1 MDITEPCQLAVD
13 IAASIRESRI
23 ELTELWMER
32 ITARARAAHAG
43 DAIASPSDELLDHLP
58 VLLDGIAAFLEDPT
72 DLITVD
78 VPVIAEA
85 IELGELRLNQGF
97 EASDILAEYE
107 ILGDVL
113 FSFCARTGDGSLTR
127 RNADEVL
134 VCSHR
139 IFRALSAVEQVTTAH
154 YLRVLGERVAER
166 EERLRRFNRMITH
179 ELKNR
184 VGATLGAGQLLQ
196 EEWLGTPERT
206 RFAGMVADNAR
217 AIQKVIENM
226 AALSRT
232 GGEKRRQRDVPLG
245 EVVTDVVSQ
254 LRGLARARGVELRV
268 VGELPDIDINAAAVE
283 LSLAN
288 YLANSIRY
296 SDPSARPGWAEVSA
310 ALEEQNGSGR
320 QLVVRVRDN
329 GLGVPEEARG
339 QLFERFFRGHTDVS
353 SVEGTGLGLNIV
365 RETMTSRGGNAW
377 AEFDDGPGSVF
388 VFALPIEAEV
398 RPRRVNGSAG
408 AAKSNGGEHR
418 PDAERATTS
427 D

>member
-1 MDITEPCQLAVD
+1 MDITQPCQLAVD

-43 DAIASPSDELLDHLP
+43 DAIAFPSDELLDHLP

-85 IELGELRLNQGF
+85 IELVELRLNQGF

-113 FSFCARTGDGSLTR
+113 FSFCARAGDGSLTR
-127 RNADEVL
+127 RSADEVL

-154 YLRVLGERVAER
+154 FLRVLGERVAER

-206 RFAGMVADNAR
+206 RFASMVADNAR

-310 ALEEQNGSGR
+310 ALEDVDGSGR
-320 QLVVRVRDN
+320 QLVVRVLQA
-329 GLGVPEEARG
+329 GQTWTARHEG
-339 QLFERFFRGHTDVS
+339 AHVS
-353 SVEGTGLGLNIV
+353 DYS
-365 RETMTSRGGNAW
+365 
-377 AEFDDGPGSVF
+377 PG
-388 VFALPIEAEV
+388 
-398 RPRRVNGSAG
+398 RPRGIPFRSC
-408 AAKSNGGEHR
+408 R
-418 PDAERATTS
+418 I
-427 D
+427 